1 MSSSDPS
8 QNKIENGPLMDAN
21 SLGHA
26 LRYVFAGRLALPD
39 GHLPE
44 AQHIVPD
51 DFVGVGVTTSEDP
64 AVDDYILQQLTELQI
79 KQVRLDYTYGD
90 EGGPVT
96 RLLER
101 LLATDIKVLL
111 HLVLSLIHI

>member
-21 SLGHA
+21 SLGNA

-44 AQHIVPD
+44 AKHVVPE

-64 AVDDYILQQLTELQI
+64 AVMII
-79 KQVRLDYTYGD
+79 
-90 EGGPVT
+90 
-96 RLLER
+96 
-101 LLATDIKVLL
+101 
-111 HLVLSLIHI
+111 SCSN